1 MLGLPNSYSQGSAQR
16 ENVRASAFYFFAQDS
31 WKIKPNVTLN
41 YGLRYELDTPLADA
55 LHHVQTYRP
64 GQVTTTYPCQLS
76 PDNATLLGAT
86 STDCGQNSDNRAY
99 FPLGL
104 VFPGDTG
111 VPAGLTQTYKKGFA
125 PRIGM
130 AWSPSGDSGWKS
142 KLFGKAGDTSIRAG
156 YGIFYNPIEQLV
168 LEQFGAE
175 PPFGGSNYITDPM
188 FNTPFLDTAGNVYPN
203 PFNGI
208 LSPKPGTPIDWSSF
222 RSILLYGDLQP
233 NLRTQYSEQYNLNI
247 QRGLGRDTVLQ
258 IGYVGSQAHRLL
270 VSHDINYG
278 NPQTCID
285 LNSTLGDGTCTQ
297 FGADS
302 AYFIPP
308 GTKIPPGGF
317 HLPYNPGSGGTFIPG
332 GTTVGA
338 NGITLVGLRAYSSP
352 NCQPLTGSYC
362 PSDGVPVF
370 SNIFAEDTIGSSNYN
385 SLQVLLQKRFS
396 RGLQFQLA
404 YTWSKSFD
412 LGSTFEGEVDPID
425 PRRSYALS
433 EFDARHRFV
442 YSYDWELP
450 IRKFE
455 GFGGKLLNG
464 WTTSGIVTFQ
474 TGFPI
479 RITSSDDNELYT
491 STFFESAGEPIQLQ
505 NFNSWDPRQ
514 HDGFAFNPAIFTN
527 DPNAVNPQTG
537 QILFGTVGNAQR
549 TVCCGP
555 GIANWDMTLTKDT
568 KFGERWNTEFR
579 AEFFNILNH
588 TQFYNPDGNISDP
601 TFGFVRGARD
611 PRLIQF
617 ALKLSF

>member
-1 MLGLPNSYSQGSAQR
+1 MGCAGS
-16 ENVRASAFYFFAQDS
+16 STHPS
-31 WKIKPNVTLN
+31 PT
-41 YGLRYELDTPLADA
+41 A

-64 GQVTTTYPCQLS
+64 GQVTSVYPCQLS
-76 PDNATLLGAT
+76 ADNAAALGAT

-104 VFPGDTG
+104 VFPGDKN
-111 VPAGLTQTYKKGFA
+111 VPAGLTQTYYKAFA
-125 PRIGM
+125 PRIGI
-130 AWSPSGDSGWKS
+130 AWSPAGDSGWLRS
-142 KLFGKAGDTSIRAG
+142 LFGKDGDTSIRAG

-175 PPFGGSNYITDPM
+175 PPFGGSNYITDPL

-208 LSPKPGTPIDWSSF
+208 LSPTPGTPIDWSSF

-247 QRGLGRDTVLQ
+247 QRGIGRDTVLQ

-278 NPQTCID
+278 NPQSCID
-285 LNSTLGDGTCTQ
+285 LNSTLGAGTCTQ

-302 AYFIPP
+302 SYFIPP
-308 GTKIPPGGF
+308 GTVIPAGGF
-317 HLPYNPGSGGTFIPG
+317 HLPYNPGGKNFLPAGTV
-332 GTTVGA
+332 VGA
-338 NGITLVGLRAYSSP
+338 NGITLVGLRPYSSP
-352 NCQPLTGSYC
+352 NCQPLTGQYC
-362 PSDGVPVF
+362 PADGVPVF
-370 SNIFAEDTIGSSNYN
+370 SNIFAEDTIGNSNYN
-385 SLQVLLQKRFS
+385 SFQALVQRRFS
-396 RGLQFQLA
+396 HGLQFQLA

-412 LGSTFEGEVDPID
+412 QGSTFEGEIDPID
-425 PRRSYALS
+425 PRKSYALS
-433 EFDARHRFV
+433 LFDARHRFV

-450 IRKFE
+450 IRKFN
-455 GFGGKLLNG
+455 GGAGKIMNG
-464 WTTSGIVTFQ
+464 WATSGIVTIQ

-491 STFFESAGEPIQLQ
+491 STFFESAGEPVQLR
-505 NFNSWDPRQ
+505 NFSSWDPRS
-514 HDGFAFNPAIFTN
+514 HGGFAFDTSIFSN
-527 DPNAVNPQTG
+527 DPNAINPVTG
-537 QILFGTVGNAQR
+537 QPLFGTVGNAQR

-555 GIANWDMTLTKDT
+555 GIVNWDMTITKDT
-568 KFGERWNTEFR
+568 KFGERWNTQFR

-588 TQFYNPDGNISDP
+588 TEFYNPDGNISDP

-617 ALKLSF
+617 AVKVSF